1 MSKLSV
7 LAAAVAVV
15 PVLTFSG
22 SAMAAAMG
30 QIEGGDIYRSRNV
43 SKNTEFMNT
52 TNATCGDTV
61 QFKVRIHNPGPS
73 KINNVKVVATL
84 PSAAA
89 TSFTSRVTVSA
100 PDADPLSTS
109 DTSNIKTDKTAK
121 LSYVNGS
128 TELLGS
134 NSEKLQTMPDTV
146 TTTGVTL
153 TNGVGVSLNEKRFVQ
168 FSAKVNCETTPVTPP
183 VTPEKPE
190 QPTELT
196 KTGAG
201 DIVALFAVVVAAG
214 AVAYNWVLRRQTR

>member
-15 PVLTFSG
+15 PVMAFSG
-22 SAMAAAMG
+22 SAMAAGMG
-30 QIEGGDIYRSRNV
+30 QTEGGDIYRVKNV
-43 SKNTEFMNT
+43 TKNIDFIDTV
-52 TNATCGDTV
+52 NATCGDTV

-89 TSFTSRVTVSA
+89 TSFTSQVTVSA

-109 DTSNIKTDKTAK
+109 DTATVKSDKTAK
-121 LSYVNGS
+121 LSYINGS
-128 TELLGS
+128 TELLGAHNAKMS
-134 NSEKLQTMPDTV
+134 TLPDTI
-146 TTTGVTL
+146 TTTGVTI
-153 TNGVGVSLNEKRFVQ
+153 TDGVGVSTEEKRFVQ
-168 FSAKVNCETTPVTPP
+168 FSAKLNCETTPVTPP
-183 VTPEKPE
+183 TTPNKPA
-190 QPTELT
+190 ELT

-201 DIVALFAVVVAAG
+201 DIVALFAVVAAAG